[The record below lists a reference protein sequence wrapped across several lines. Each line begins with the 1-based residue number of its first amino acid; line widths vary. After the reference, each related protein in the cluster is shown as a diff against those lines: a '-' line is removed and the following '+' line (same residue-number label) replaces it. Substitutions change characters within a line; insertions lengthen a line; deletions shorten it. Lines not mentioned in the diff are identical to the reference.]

1 MICPRCKTE
10 VKDGTSYCPSCGED
24 LRNIA
29 SGKEEET
36 VKEDADSAEKVGTGS
51 SEAEEN
57 KASESNEGKEG
68 NESVCPKCGKRV
80 NPGEAFCSSCGAV
93 LSNKAPDFSV
103 NEGEPVKPGNTS
115 AKLLAVL
122 AYLGIL
128 VLIPIL
134 VAKEDKFVRFHAN
147 QGAVLFITEIIF
159 SIIASVLLLIP
170 ILGWIVFIAVYIGII
185 VLTIMG
191 IVNAVSGDTKRLPL
205 IGKYEIIK

>member
-29 SGKEEET
+29 SGKGEET

-51 SEAEEN
+51 NEAEEN

-147 QGAVLFITEIIF
+147 QGGGIVYNRDNIF
-159 SIIASVLLLIP
+159 DNRMGAFAYTHTRMDSIHCRLYRDHSTDDN
-170 ILGWIVFIAVYIGII
+170 GNSKRGQRRHKTIAVNRQ
-185 VLTIMG
+185 V
-191 IVNAVSGDTKRLPL
+191 
-205 IGKYEIIK
+205 

>member
-29 SGKEEET
+29 SGKGEET

-103 NEGEPVKPGNTS
+103 NEGEPRKAGQYKCKAFGSACISWDPCSDTDIGSEGGQICSFSCKSGGGIVYNRDNIFDNRMGAFAYTHTRMDSIHCRLYRDHSTDDNGNSKRGQRRHKT
-115 AKLLAVL
+115 
-122 AYLGIL
+122 
-128 VLIPIL
+128 
-134 VAKEDKFVRFHAN
+134 
-147 QGAVLFITEIIF
+147 
-159 SIIASVLLLIP
+159 
-170 ILGWIVFIAVYIGII
+170 IAVNRQ
-185 VLTIMG
+185 V
-191 IVNAVSGDTKRLPL
+191 
-205 IGKYEIIK
+205 